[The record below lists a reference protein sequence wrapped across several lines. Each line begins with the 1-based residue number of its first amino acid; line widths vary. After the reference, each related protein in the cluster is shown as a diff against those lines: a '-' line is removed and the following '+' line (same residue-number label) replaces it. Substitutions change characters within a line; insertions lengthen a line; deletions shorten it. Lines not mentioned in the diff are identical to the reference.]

1 MPRDSKRL
9 GARAARLA
17 DPLADPLDDLLA
29 DASDPAAAEHPADAP
44 RRRLRLSTEIDAEV
58 LDAAKDA
65 VFWTPGMTLASFVTE
80 ALSRQI
86 QQLTDDRGEPYP
98 PRTSALPPGRPVR

>member
-1 MPRDSKRL
+1 MPRDPKRL

-17 DPLADPLDDLLA
+17 DPLDDLLA
-29 DASDPAAAEHPADAP
+29 DASGPTADEPPADAP
-44 RRRLRLSTEIDAEV
+44 RRRRRLSTEIDAEV

-65 VFWTPGMTLASFVTE
+65 VFWTPGMTLAAFVTE
-80 ALSRQI
+80 SLSRQI
-86 QQLTDDRGEPYP
+86 QRLTDERGEPFP

>member
-17 DPLADPLDDLLA
+17 DPLDDLLA
-29 DASDPAAAEHPADAP
+29 DASDPAADEAPADVL

-65 VFWTPGMTLASFVTE
+65 VFWTPGMTLAAFVTE
-80 ALSRQI
+80 ALALQI
-86 QQLTDDRGEPYP
+86 QRLTDDRGEPFP